1 MRQFIV
7 DSDFGIDDASSI
19 MAVASSPDVD
29 LLALTVVDG
38 NVPCA
43 QGIVAAKRLLAV
55 SNKTHVPVYP
65 GATAPLVRG
74 IQTKECWVG
83 HGKDGFGNFSF
94 RPEFESF
101 KDRFLADEGKVT
113 VHDKPAALALI
124 DLVKANPSK
133 ITILAIGPLTNIAL
147 AISLDPDFLS
157 RLDDLI
163 VMGGCINARG
173 EQQPRRR
180 VMAKPP
186 VTIVSWE
193 TTLDH
198 GLNWAEYDAILD
210 EMGGAET
217 AQSVLW
223 KGMTHFYESMGRQM
237 FSNLTRGE
245 DGGADGE
252 EKKNGVVAAAAE
264 GHHFAAHKLDSG
276 RFILCDFYAAV
287 VALNPKAMVHY
298 HDWDAQVEL
307 AGRLSRGMLAFNW
320 LFDEPNPN
328 VRVAFSIDKSAVV
341 DTLRHVIKQDKA

>member
-1 MRQFIV
+1 MC
-7 DSDFGIDDASSI
+7 DSAS
-19 MAVASSPDVD
+19 
-29 LLALTVVDG
+29 G
-38 NVPCA
+38 
-43 QGIVAAKRLLAV
+43 RLV
-55 SNKTHVPVYP
+55 ISRKT
-65 GATAPLVRG
+65 
-74 IQTKECWVG
+74 
-83 HGKDGFGNFSF
+83 
-94 RPEFESF
+94 
-101 KDRFLADEGKVT
+101 
-113 VHDKPAALALI
+113 
-124 DLVKANPSK
+124 PSK

-173 EQQPRRR
+173 NSNR
-180 VMAKPP
+180 VAEFNFFCDPEAVHIVLDAAKRLVTSSGGKMAKPP

-245 DGGADGE
+245 DGGAEGE

-307 AGRLSRGMLAFNW
+307 AGRLSRGMLGFNW

-341 DTLRHVIKQDKA
+341 DTLRRVIKQDKA